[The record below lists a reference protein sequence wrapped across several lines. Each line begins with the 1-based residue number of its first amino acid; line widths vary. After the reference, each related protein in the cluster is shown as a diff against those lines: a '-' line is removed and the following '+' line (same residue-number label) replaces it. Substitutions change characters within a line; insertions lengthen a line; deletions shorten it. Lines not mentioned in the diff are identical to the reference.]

1 MSGLWGLY
9 NAPDQWKW
17 LAICILGVI
26 VALVDIGSNEWP
38 RQTIQGQALDQGA
51 SHRGRSFYIFNNFRL
66 VIFLKSFVFRV
77 AKVLLVNNAVAEITA
92 SAILIL

>member
-26 VALVDIGSNEWP
+26 VALVDIGSNE
-38 RQTIQGQALDQGA
+38 
-51 SHRGRSFYIFNNFRL
+51 
-66 VIFLKSFVFRV
+66 
-77 AKVLLVNNAVAEITA
+77 
-92 SAILIL
+92 